1 MIEKLHYGTMKQP
14 LTEFIRSIRLVRDE
28 VLMLDQTL
36 LPMGEETLV
45 IRDYRQ
51 CIEAIKMLRIRG
63 APAIGIAAGAA
74 AWLAAMEFSGRDNYI
89 ELMNRALDEIEA
101 SRPTAVNLF
110 KATTAIRRLIT
121 AGNGNRILDYTN
133 KLIEVREPTPAFK
146 MGGLTARRKSR
157 ANRWGIL
164 THCNTGSL
172 ATVGIG
178 TALGVIRTIA
188 RDRRVHVFVDETR
201 PLLQGARLTTWE
213 LMQSGIP
220 CTLITDSMAASVMRS
235 GVIDCVITGADRI
248 ADNGDLG
255 KQDRHVRSLD
265 PGKALRYTVLHRG
278 ARIDHRSP
286 YTDRQGHPQSNNA
299 PRAKWRDSASCAP
312 RRKDAVSIIRRSMS
326 HPLKTSPPS
335 SPKRKSG
342 TRGVEIA
349 CRSDRSR
356 AYLHNSTLAVHR
368 RREATLQNG

>member
-14 LTEFIRSIRLVRDE
+14 LIEFIRSIRLVQDE
-28 VLMLDQTL
+28 ALILDQTL
-36 LPMGEETLV
+36 LPMEEETLV

-74 AWLAAMEFSGRDNYI
+74 AWLAAMEYCGREDYLD
-89 ELMNRALDEIEA
+89 LMNRALDEIEA

-121 AGNGNRILDYTN
+121 AGNGNSILEYTN
-133 KLIEVREPTPAFK
+133 RLIEYETDACFK
-146 MGGLTARRKSR
+146 MGVNGAKEIKGEPL
-157 ANRWGIL
+157 GIL

-188 RDRRVHVFVDETR
+188 RERRVHVFVDETR

-220 CTLITDSMAASVMRS
+220 CTLVTDSMAASVMRS
-235 GVIDCVITGADRI
+235 GVVDCVITGADRI
-248 ADNGDLG
+248 AANGDSANKIGTCGLSILA
-255 KQDRHVRSLD
+255 KHFDIPFYIVAPESTIDRETETGEDIRIEQRDANEVAGFRDVRTAPAGCGVYNPAFDVTPSENITAIITETEVWH
-265 PGKALRYTVLHRG
+265 PG
-278 ARIDHRSP
+278 S
-286 YTDRQGHPQSNNA
+286 
-299 PRAKWRDSASCAP
+299 
-312 RRKDAVSIIRRSMS
+312 
-326 HPLKTSPPS
+326 
-335 SPKRKSG
+335 
-342 TRGVEIA
+342 
-349 CRSDRSR
+349 
-356 AYLHNSTLAVHR
+356 
-368 RREATLQNG
+368 